1 MAKKNF
7 KKWQR
12 RTLRNGKS
20 CFSVMATLQITILSL
35 KSFGNRLEKFA
46 DGEMLRTNL
55 LALATLDALRSLA
68 AFPTCEDGVVVECR
82 VPVVEGVV
90 LVLSR

>member
-7 KKWQR
+7 KKWQK
-12 RTLRNGKS
+12 LL
-20 CFSVMATLQITILSL
+20 SVMATLQITILSL
-35 KSFGNRLEKFA
+35 KSFGNRLEEFA
-46 DGEMLRTNL
+46 DGEMLRADL